1 MFHIVSQSLLRQS
14 KALDL
19 LSELLQEEYFSIMD
33 RQSETVVSLEFSLQ
47 ELIRQIAVEK
57 RCVIQ
62 ALGGQRILKY
72 VETLPEDQAA
82 ELRGLFAE
90 VDRGEQ
96 RAARQASRNAQLSLA
111 LLDQSTRNL
120 RHLTKQVTPPDAAV
134 YGAQGTMC
142 YKAHPDAAILSGRL

>member
-1 MFHIVSQSLLRQS
+1 MFRIVSQSLRRQS
-14 KALDL
+14 KALAL
-19 LSELLQEEYFSIMD
+19 LSELLQEEYFSIME
-33 RQSETVVSLEFSLQ
+33 RQADAVVSLEFSLQ
-47 ELIRQIAVEK
+47 ELIRQLAAEK

-62 ALGGQRILKY
+62 ALGGQRVLKY
-72 VETLPEDQAA
+72 AETLPEDQAA
-82 ELRGLFAE
+82 ELRDIFAE

-96 RAARQASRNAQLSLA
+96 LAARQASRNAQLSLA

-134 YGAQGTMC
+134 YGARGTTR